1 MMDAKC
7 VLSIQED
14 FNVKQVFDTIRITY
28 SEEELLVNLV
38 KKGSLLGKITGLA
51 FTVPFVV
58 G

>member
-14 FNVKQVFDTIRITY
+14 FNVKQVFDTIWITY
-28 SEEELLVNLV
+28 SEEELLVDLV

>member
-7 VLSIQED
+7 VMSIQED